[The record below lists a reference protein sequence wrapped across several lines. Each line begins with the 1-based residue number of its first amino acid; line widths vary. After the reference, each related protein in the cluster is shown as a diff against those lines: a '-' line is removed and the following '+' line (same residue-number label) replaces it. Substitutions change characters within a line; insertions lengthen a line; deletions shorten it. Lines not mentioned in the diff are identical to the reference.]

1 MKTTILATDI
11 TNGNNRR
18 EISIEEFSRCS
29 LCGFDI
35 LPAHITSFFY
45 WDDDGS
51 YLQNTL
57 YSLFFCPH
65 CKQVMMR
72 KVPITENHVG
82 RLTERNSVTFHPHS
96 PPCTRFSN
104 AITTISPQFVEIY
117 HQSEAAEAAGL
128 NEVCGIGYR
137 KAIEFLVK
145 DYCCSVD
152 PEHAENIRNE
162 FLGQTLNRIQENRIK
177 TLAQGAVWLGNDETH
192 YVRKNEDRD
201 ITDMKRFI
209 AALVHFLDS
218 EFAFQEA
225 LGFVNG
231 NAPST
236 T

>member
-11 TNGNNRR
+11 ANFNNRK
-18 EISIEEFSRCS
+18 EISIEAFSRCS
-29 LCGFDI
+29 LCHFDI
-35 LPAHITSFFY
+35 LPVHIDSFFY
-45 WDDDGS
+45 LDREGIP
-51 YLQNTL
+51 QRNAL
-57 YSLFFCPH
+57 YSLFSCPH

-72 KVPITENHVG
+72 KARIFEDPKR
-82 RLTERNSVTFHPHS
+82 RLGEYSGVAFYPHNPS
-96 PPCTRFSN
+96 QTRFSD
-104 AITTISPQFVEIY
+104 AIATLSPQFVEIY
-117 HQSEAAEAAGL
+117 HQSEAAEAASL

-192 YVRKNEDRD
+192 YVRKNEDKD
-201 ITDMKRFI
+201 VTDMKRFI